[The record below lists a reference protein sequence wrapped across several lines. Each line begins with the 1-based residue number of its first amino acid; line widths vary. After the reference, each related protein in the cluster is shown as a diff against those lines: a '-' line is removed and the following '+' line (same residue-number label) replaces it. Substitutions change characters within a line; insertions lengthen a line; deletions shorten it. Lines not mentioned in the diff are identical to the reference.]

1 MSFYDC
7 LNCSPDASHSEL
19 KKSYQELLLKHHP
32 DKNGGKESEKY
43 LAVDTAWK
51 VLGDEKKR
59 AVYDAELSNAKLLKE
74 QDAAVWMSMNLS
86 ELELDND
93 IHFYKC
99 RCGGV
104 YQVDVQEVEDVKA
117 DGDGD
122 ILVDCDTCSLNILVF
137 IS

>member
-1 MSFYDC
+1 M
-7 LNCSPDASHSEL
+7 
-19 KKSYQELLLKHHP
+19 
-32 DKNGGKESEKY
+32 
-43 LAVDTAWK
+43 DTAWK

>member
-59 AVYDAELSNAKLLKE
+59 AVYDAELSNAKLLRE

-117 DGDGD
+117 DGDSD